1 MNKRPLGN
9 TGINVSEIAFGGVEI
24 GMPYG
29 IGVKN
34 KNDMLS
40 ENEAVNL
47 LHAAM
52 DKGINFF
59 DTARIYGTSETIMG
73 KAFNGKRSDVVICTK
88 CRHFIDNEGK
98 IPSDLVLKEII
109 ENSFDESLN
118 ALQTDHVDVFML
130 HQANLEILEHDGIS
144 SVFQDLK
151 KEGKTI
157 AIGVSTYTP
166 EETQKAIESGV
177 WDVIQLPFNLM
188 DQRQAAFFA
197 AAKEKGIGLVVR
209 SVLMKG
215 LLSNRGKNLH
225 PALKEVEQHISGYD
239 KLQDLSGYSLPM
251 LATKFALSFP
261 EISSILVGIDREE
274 YLEQSV
280 EAANGVYLNDDIMK
294 EAEQLAFPNA
304 DFLNLHHWSK
314 MNWLK

>member
-1 MNKRPLGN
+1 MKKRPLGN
-9 TGINVSEIAFGGVEI
+9 TGIDVSEIAFGGVEI

-34 KNDMLS
+34 TNDMLS
-40 ENEAVNL
+40 EKEAINL
-47 LHAAM
+47 LHAAL
-52 DKGINFF
+52 DNGINFF
-59 DTARIYGTSETIMG
+59 DTARMYGTSENIMG
-73 KAFNGKRSDVVICTK
+73 KAFKGKRSDVVICTK
-88 CRHFIDNEGK
+88 CRHFLDNK
-98 IPSDLVLKEII
+98 DRIPSHSIVTDII
-109 ENSFDESLN
+109 ENSLDESLD
-118 ALQTDHVDVFML
+118 ALQTDHVEVFML
-130 HQANLEILEHDGIS
+130 HQANLDILENDGIS
-144 SVFQDLK
+144 SVFQNLK
-151 KEGKTI
+151 KEGKIKAT
-157 AIGVSTYTP
+157 GVSTYTQ
-166 EETQKAIESGV
+166 EETQKAIETGL

-197 AAKEKGIGLVVR
+197 EAKEKGIGLVVR

-215 LLSNRGKNLH
+215 LLSDRGKNLH
-225 PALKEVEQHISGYD
+225 PALNEVEQHISGYIN
-239 KLQDLSGYSLPM
+239 LQDLSGYSLPM

-280 EAANGVYLNDDIMK
+280 EAANGVYLDNDMMK
-294 EAEQLAFPNA
+294 EARQSAFPDA